1 VTNVENTTEDPVKS
15 PRNIS
20 AFGQITGLEP
30 YKLQATSATPVAEQ
44 PAVRGV
50 ITIFI
55 VGLNVHALF

>member
-20 AFGQITGLEP
+20 ALGQITGLEP
-30 YKLQATSATPVAEQ
+30 CKLQATNATHVAEP

-50 ITIFI
+50 IPTFI
-55 VGLNVHALF
+55 VGLSMYALF